1 MLSRKDVRPR
11 QTQLLLDHGVLPVA
25 VDYRLCPEVNI
36 LDGPLADVGD
46 AYAWARTTLPS
57 IRLKHTM
64 GKIDPTHVVAIGW
77 STGGTLAMSLAWTSR
92 DRGLAPP
99 DAILAFYCPT
109 NYEDDFWKRPNIPR
123 CSEAFAQ
130 RDYSILDAVLP
141 STTTAYDIPPSL
153 MAASGWMAPQ
163 DPRSQLVL
171 HMNWKGQT
179 LPVLFRSLPTRDSV
193 PPGKVKG
200 YQELPQPPVD
210 DIVRASPYAQ
220 IVRGNYRSPTH
231 IVFGTDDDLIPW
243 QQAQNTVDAMREAG
257 IDTGFTLMKGEPHLF
272 DLFRDPDGARWAAIQ
287 PAYKFLFDRIGKN

>member
-1 MLSRKDVRPR
+1 MHSRKDVRPR

-25 VDYRLCPEVNI
+25 MDYRLFPEVNI
-36 LDGPLADVGD
+36 LYGPLADVGD

-77 STGGTLAMSLAWTSR
+77 STGGTLAMSLAWTSQ
-92 DRGLAPP
+92 DRGLAAP

-123 CSEAFAQ
+123 RSEAFTQ

-141 STTTAYDIPPSL
+141 STTTAYNIPPGM

-163 DPRSQLVL
+163 NPRSQLVL

-179 LPVLFRSLPTRDSV
+179 LPVLFRSLPTSDSV
-193 PPGKVKG
+193 PPEKVKG

-210 DIVRASPYAQ
+210 DVVRASPYAQ

-243 QQAQNTVDAMREAG
+243 QQAQHTVDAMREAG
-257 IDTGFTLMKGEPHLF
+257 IDTGFTLMEGEPHLF
-272 DLFRDPDGARWAAIQ
+272 DIFRDPDGARWAAIQ
-287 PAYKFLFDRIGKN
+287 PAYEFLFDRN